1 MFVSH
6 NGKFGNKSISK
17 LHSIYS
23 ILAIKK
29 FVIYIKNSLKL
40 EELQNFSKW
49 GRARSSNPLGVLLPL
64 MACCPTHAIIWEML
78 MKEPE

>member
-1 MFVSH
+1 MFMFVSH

-29 FVIYIKNSLKL
+29 FVIYIKNETRRITEFLKVRQGSIF
-40 EELQNFSKW
+40 ESV
-49 GRARSSNPLGVLLPL
+49 GRSFATDGLLSHTCNHL
-64 MACCPTHAIIWEML
+64 RDVDEGT
-78 MKEPE
+78 